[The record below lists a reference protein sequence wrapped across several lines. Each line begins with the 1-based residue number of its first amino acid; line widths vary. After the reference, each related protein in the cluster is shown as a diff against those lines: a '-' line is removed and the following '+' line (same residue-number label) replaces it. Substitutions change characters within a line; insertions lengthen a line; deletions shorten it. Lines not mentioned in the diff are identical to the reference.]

1 MKLSNQ
7 PAKTLGCETAMEK
20 WGEGKRGSPK
30 WVIELR
36 KDRSVGQINN
46 PIDYFGLGE
55 TTWFHLNQLKI
66 EQTHTDVQQLR
77 N

>member
-36 KDRSVGQINN
+36 KDRSVG
-46 PIDYFGLGE
+46 
-55 TTWFHLNQLKI
+55 
-66 EQTHTDVQQLR
+66 
-77 N
+77 